1 MAIEQ
6 VEATRDH
13 SRLRENFS
21 HPKLVK

>member
-1 MAIEQ
+1 MAIGQ